1 MFMKRI
7 IRKILHRIFTLRG
20 IIVNNCSIGENVHI
34 QRGAKIIDSTVGQ
47 GTYIGPEV
55 RLFGADVGPY
65 VSIGPRVTAGENEH
79 EQKLFT
85 TSDILLEC
93 IERKDYQAQ
102 KKLRTEIGADAWVG
116 ANAFVRKGVK
126 IGVGAIVG
134 AHAVVLNDLPAY
146 AIAVG
151 VPARI
156 IGYRFSPET
165 CKRLEE
171 SSWWNLEKEQ
181 LQTAILARYGVGESA
196 TMQSEEEILIFIE
209 EISTRL
215 EN

>member
-1 MFMKRI
+1 MQKI
-7 IRKILHRIFTLRG
+7 IRKISQRILTLRG
-20 IIVNNCSIGENVHI
+20 IVVNNCSIGTNVDI
-34 QRGAKIIDSTVGQ
+34 KRGAKIIDTTVGHA
-47 GTYIGPEV
+47 TYIGPEA
-55 RLFGADVGPY
+55 RLFGVDLGPY

-93 IERKDYQAQ
+93 IERKNYHTQ

-126 IGVGAIVG
+126 IGMGAIVG

-165 CKRLEE
+165 CKRLEA
-171 SSWWNLEKEQ
+171 SSWWSLEKEQ
-181 LQTAILARYGVGESA
+181 LQTAILGRYGAAESA
-196 TMQSEEEILIFIE
+196 TMQSEEEILSFVE